1 MSARASD
8 RVLPAILIS
17 LLAIL
22 FFDLMALV
30 IKHLSARYGAAELSA
45 WRNLFGLLPG
55 LITLWST
62 RTWHDAGRPLRLRQ
76 WHIPLIRGLAVT
88 VAQFC
93 FYLALGRLA
102 FATAATISYSNALFI
117 VALSVPILGER
128 VGPFRWSAALVGFA
142 GVVMVMGPGRDA
154 FSFDAVLPLIAA
166 MLYAVAGVTSRLL
179 DEDVPS
185 PLVNLHSSGVA
196 ALGALGLALATGG
209 FTPIASA
216 ADMAWIVAMGMF
228 GGTAVLCLVVSYRMT
243 EPSNLAPFSYA
254 GIPTALLLGWV
265 FFGEAPVQDLFPGA
279 ILIVAGGL
287 MIVWRERRLSRRYR
301 EGTRQTGISAQ

>member
-8 RVLPAILIS
+8 RVVPAILIS
-17 LLAIL
+17 LLAVL
-22 FFDLMALV
+22 LFDLMGLV

-45 WRNLFGLLPG
+45 WRNVFGLLPG
-55 LITLWST
+55 LIALWST
-62 RTWHDAGRPLRLRQ
+62 RSWHDSGRPLRMRQ
-76 WHIPLIRGLAVT
+76 WHIPVIRGLAVT

-128 VGPFRWSAALVGFA
+128 VGAFRWTAALIGFS
-142 GVVMVMGPGRDA
+142 GVVMVMGPGRDT

-166 MLYAVAGVTSRLL
+166 VLYGVAGVTSRLL

-185 PLVNLHSSGVA
+185 PLVNLHSASIA
-196 ALGALGLALATGG
+196 ALGALCLALATGG
-209 FTPIASA
+209 FTPVASA
-216 ADMAWIVAMGMF
+216 ADMGWIVAMGMF
-228 GGTAVLCLVVSYRMT
+228 GGTAVLCLVVAYRMT
-243 EPSNLAPFSYA
+243 EPSNLAPFTYF

-265 FFGEAPVQDLFPGA
+265 FFDEAPVRDLFPGA
-279 ILIVAGGL
+279 FLIVAGGL
-287 MIVWRERRLSRRYR
+287 MIVWRERRLARRY
-301 EGTRQTGISAQ
+301 GAAG